1 MAYQLTKKLQTK
13 ADFIKAGLSEA
24 ELVLIDDD
32 HANPNYAYALQRI
45 IEFKITPFK
54 AAVTAPVAQK
64 LHGYGIIEK
73 PTATSAKQEL
83 TDFLMEHPACRHDD
97 PGLAFLKI
105 LYYHKFAK
113 VEEKPSG

>member
-45 IEFKITPFK
+45 IEFKVTPFK

-105 LYYHKFAK
+105 LYYHKVAD
-113 VEEKPSG
+113 VEEKPDV